1 MSKIAAFVQ
10 VQDKPGIAE
19 VEIEA
24 PATFDHIRHALKGAG
39 VEIDE
44 ETALFIDE
52 HEEPLH
58 HGHKEPVG
66 HLRPGSCIHVTHCK
80 KVKVRVHF
88 QDKTIDRAFPPGAKV
103 RAVKQWAVHEL
114 KLNHTDAGEHVLQ
127 LCGSTKQPPTDTALA
142 ELTDG
147 RNCEVCFDLVPEKR
161 VEG

>member
-19 VEIEA
+19 VEIETL
-24 PATFDHIRHALKGAG
+24 ATVDHIRDVLKEAG
-39 VEIDE
+39 VEIDK

-52 HEEPLH
+52 SEEPLQ
-58 HGHKEPVG
+58 HGRKEPVE
-66 HLRPGSCIHVTHCK
+66 HLKPGCRIHVTRCR
-80 KVKVRVHF
+80 KVKVTVHF

-103 RAVKQWAVHEL
+103 RAVKQWAVREL

-127 LCGSTKQPPTDTALA
+127 LCNSTKQPPTDTALA

-147 RNCEVCFDLVPEKR
+147 RSCAVCFDLVPEKR